1 MEEIMSIQSIIDTL
15 TKHPIHPM
23 IVHFPIGLTGAALF
37 FIILALLW
45 QRAKILEQIAFAN
58 ISLAAVSTVVAAI
71 TGMNDNI
78 HRYAGGA
85 ANHQTK
91 IVLAILLFLVT
102 TATSILRW
110 RKPDLFEQK
119 STKYLYAGA
128 YAVSFA
134 LAAALGFLGGII
146 VFPK

>member
-1 MEEIMSIQSIIDTL
+1 MKSILDTL
-15 TKHPIHPM
+15 LHHPIHPM

-37 FIILALLW
+37 FIILALIW
-45 QRAKILEQIAFAN
+45 KRAKILEQIAFAN

-71 TGMNDNI
+71 TGIYDNAT
-78 HRYAGGA
+78 RWDGRAENY
-85 ANHQTK
+85 QYK

-102 TATSILRW
+102 TSISILRW

-119 STKYLYAGA
+119 STKYLYVGA

-134 LAAALGFLGGII
+134 LAAVLG
-146 VFPK
+146 